1 MKKLIYLDNAATTKT
16 APEVVEAMLPYFTEN
31 YGNPSSV
38 YEFAGVSKKAVT
50 QSREIIAKAL
60 GANDNEIYFTAGGS
74 EADNWALKATAEA
87 YKSKGNHIITTKIE
101 HHAILHTA
109 EYLEKNGYEVTY
121 LDVDENG
128 VVKLEQLKKAIRP
141 TTILISVMFAN
152 NEIGT
157 IQPIKEIGDIAC
169 QNGILFHT
177 DAVQAFGQ
185 LPINVDECHIDM
197 LSASGHK
204 LNGPKGIGFLYIR
217 KGVKIRSFVH
227 GGAQE
232 RKRRAGTENVPGIV
246 GLGAA
251 VQRAMDTMEARTS
264 QEIKLRDHL
273 IERVLKEVPYT
284 RLNGHRTLRLPNNV
298 NFSFQFVEGESLLI
312 MLDMEGICGSSGS
325 ACTSGSLDPSHVLL
339 AIGLPHEI
347 AHGSLRLTL
356 GEETTMKDIDFVVE
370 VIQKIVEKLRS
381 MSPLYEDFMKKSVRR

>member
-16 APEVVEAMLPYFTEN
+16 APEVVEAMLPYFSEA
-31 YGNPSSV
+31 YGNPSSI
-38 YEFAGVSKKAVT
+38 YSLAGESRKAVD
-50 QSREIIAKAL
+50 QARETIARAL
-60 GANDNEIYFTAGGS
+60 GARPEEIYFTAGGTES
-74 EADNWALKATAEA
+74 DNWALKAAAEF
-87 YKSKGNHIITTKIE
+87 YRKKGNHIITTKIE
-101 HHAILHTA
+101 HHAVLHSCQW
-109 EYLEKNGYEVTY
+109 LEKQGFEVTY
-121 LDVDENG
+121 LNVDENG
-128 VVKLEQLKKAIRP
+128 VVRLEELKAAIRP
-141 TTILISVMFAN
+141 TTILISVMYAN

-157 IQPIKEIGDIAC
+157 IQPIREIGEIAHEH
-169 QNGILFHT
+169 GILFHT

-185 LPINVDECHIDM
+185 MPIQVDDCHIDM

-217 KGVKIRSFVH
+217 KGVKIRSFIH

-246 GLGAA
+246 GLGKA
-251 VQRAMDTMEARTS
+251 VERAVGTMEERT
-264 QEIKLRDHL
+264 ETERRLRDYL
-273 IERVLKEVPYT
+273 IDRVLKEIPYA
-284 RLNGHRTLRLPNNV
+284 RLNGHRSQRLPGNA
-298 NFSFQFVEGESLLI
+298 NFSFQFIEGESLLI

-356 GEETTMKDIDFVVE
+356 NEEITKEELDYVVDTL
-370 VIQKIVEKLRS
+370 KRIVEKLRG
-381 MSPLYEDFMKKSVRR
+381 MSPLYEDFIKRR